1 VKSFTDS
8 IKGGGGLLSQMEKIR
23 EQEAMTRTTKLD
35 NPAKFT
41 TPAQFFRTSEMGFES
56 AASYKQMYQ
65 QPVKDIQNSS
75 PYIKQK
81 IAGRNILIPSP
92 IASMSAEGLRSP
104 VWRAVAGRMRL
115 TGRPIGIGGWA
126 RKLGQY
132 DYHNL
137 QSIYWTKHLPARQ
150 KSNQ

>member
-81 IAGRNILIPSP
+81 IARQEYTDSKPDSLYVSRRIKESCMEGSGRKDEADWQTDRN
-92 IASMSAEGLRSP
+92 R
-104 VWRAVAGRMRL
+104 RMGSETRTIRL
-115 TGRPIGIGGWA
+115 P
-126 RKLGQY
+126 
-132 DYHNL
+132 
-137 QSIYWTKHLPARQ
+137 
-150 KSNQ
+150 